1 MKILKSIS
9 LFCIYPI
16 LMFSLGVFSHIKYL
30 EFFYPGKNQ
39 ERNVEFIND
48 TYENEEL
55 TSEVDA
61 LEVVKNKTIL
71 TCETSFEITEYD
83 ITTKNKVVNA
93 QGLPE
98 KYFGMDREQF
108 AESLSNYE
116 LRPSLEDMEK
126 GFVSLSVDYF
136 SDNLVRITKN
146 YNKEE
151 LEKGY
156 YLIVKDNKIVVM
168 EFDLET
174 IYMETHIE
182 LNHLPTQIQQEIID
196 MKYIETIEK
205 VYDFLESYSS

>member
-1 MKILKSIS
+1 
-9 LFCIYPI
+9 
-16 LMFSLGVFSHIKYL
+16 
-30 EFFYPGKNQ
+30 
-39 ERNVEFIND
+39 
-48 TYENEEL
+48 
-55 TSEVDA
+55 
-61 LEVVKNKTIL
+61 
-71 TCETSFEITEYD
+71 
-83 ITTKNKVVNA
+83 
-93 QGLPE
+93 
-98 KYFGMDREQF
+98 MDREQF